1 MNIDTRSH
9 FHFSIWTFFHFA
21 ILFSLGTS
29 FSCQKAADFFRP
41 PPPELTAWETY
52 NAALDS
58 MGLADSQLAQSWRAA
73 AEQAVQDSLFIDS
86 PLREMAYFKAE
97 QPMANGYRVDLKRGE
112 LLNINL
118 RSYPD
123 STLIFLDLFIEE
135 TIDSI
140 TSLRPVFHANEYQ
153 TDSLEYEI
161 DLNGTYILRVQ
172 PELLA
177 TGRYTLE
184 LIVQPAYSFFPVSGK
199 GNPDVWS
206 FFGDPREGGRRTHKG
221 IDIFARRGTPV
232 VACTDGYIRSV
243 RDTSLGGRQVWLQD
257 TLRNQSL
264 YYAHLHTQLVE
275 EGVWVKA
282 GDTLGTVG
290 NTGNAR
296 STSPHLHFSIYK
308 RGFGAIDPHPFVAR
322 QSDQPSNYLGDTTL
336 LGQLM
341 RVRDGNAVLRIGP
354 GSRFERVG
362 PIDRHLPVEVIGA
375 TKGWYRVLRPD
386 GQQGYLYG
394 SSLESI
400 ERPLE
405 QLVLDQSSELLQSAA
420 SSASPIAQVQ
430 KNEQVNVLGKNG
442 KFQLV
447 ESEAGRGWLQMP
459 TK

>member
-1 MNIDTRSH
+1 MNIKTRS
-9 FHFSIWTFFHFA
+9 FHFPIWTFIHFV
-21 ILFSLGTS
+21 ILLGLGMS
-29 FSCQKAADFFRP
+29 FSCQKAADFFQP
-41 PPPELTAWETY
+41 KPPELTAWETY

-73 AEQAVQDSLFIDS
+73 AEQALEDSLFIDS
-86 PLREMAYFKAE
+86 PFREMAYFKAD

-112 LLNINL
+112 LFNINL
-118 RSYPD
+118 HSYPD
-123 STLIFLDLFIEE
+123 STLIFLDLFLEE

-140 TSLRPVFHANEYQ
+140 TSIRPVFHAPAYQ
-153 TDSLEYEI
+153 TDSLEYEV
-161 DLNGTYILRVQ
+161 DMNGTYILRVQ

-184 LIVQPAYSFFPVSGK
+184 LIVQPAYSYFPVSGK

-232 VACTDGYIRSV
+232 VACTDGFIRSV
-243 RDTSLGGRQVWLQD
+243 RDTSLGGKQVWLRD

-264 YYAHLHTQLVE
+264 YYAHLNSQLVE

-296 STSPHLHFSIYK
+296 ATSPHLHFSIYK

-322 QSDQPSNYLGDTTL
+322 QSDQPSNYLGDTNL

-341 RVRDGNAVLRIGP
+341 RVREANAALRIGP
-354 GSRFERVG
+354 SSRFERVG
-362 PIDRHLPVEVIGA
+362 PIDRHLPLEIIGA
-375 TKGWYRVLRPD
+375 TKGWYRVLTP
-386 GQQGYLYG
+386 GGKQGYLYG
-394 SSLESI
+394 SSLEGL

-405 QLVLDQSSELLQSAA
+405 QLIVDQSTELLQSTKAG
-420 SSASPIAQVQ
+420 SPPIAQIP

-442 KFQLV
+442 KFHLV
-447 ESEAGRGWLQMP
+447 ESAVGRGWMEVSA
-459 TK
+459 K